1 MVITGMTIN
10 GEEVLVIPAVVVAP
24 AVVVLPAAPRAVR
37 VSSTSLTLSA
47 VYQEMQQ
54 QKRQIEGLL
63 DETEFQRAR
72 LDFLEARLAASA
84 AKKQRL

>member
-1 MVITGMTIN
+1 MVITGTTHD
-10 GEEVLVIPAVVVAP
+10 GEAVLIIPAVVVVPTVVVVP
-24 AVVVLPAAPRAVR
+24 AVARAVR
-37 VSSTSLTLSA
+37 MSSTSLTLSA
-47 VYQEMQQ
+47 VYQELQQ

>member
-37 VSSTSLTLSA
+37 MSSTSLTLSS
-47 VYQEMQQ
+47 VYQELQQ